1 MNFLDIIMPPEWE
14 KPEVTENIAE
24 TSGNATGTTILYIVI
39 AAAALLLCLFI
50 ARKYRKQGQ

>member
-50 ARKYRKQGQ
+50 ARKYLKLHQ

>member
-1 MNFLDIIMPPEWE
+1 MNFLDIIMPPEWG

-50 ARKYRKQGQ
+50 ARKYRKSNK